1 MKIKELEKISR
12 PELIKQLSA
21 LREKLRD
28 MKFRIHSKEV
38 KNLHEL
44 KVMHKDI
51 ARILTI
57 INKKQ

>member
-1 MKIKELEKISR
+1 MKTKELEKISR

-21 LREKLRD
+21 MREKLRD

-44 KVMHKDI
+44 KNMHKDI

>member
-1 MKIKELEKISR
+1 MKTKELEKISR

-21 LREKLRD
+21 MREKLRD

-44 KVMHKDI
+44 KNMRKDI

-57 INKKQ
+57 INKK